1 MHVDDPKWQSGA
13 LGSCQLG
20 ECGVRWQMGTDRIFL
35 KDGMLG
41 EWGLSVVMDPAP
53 YWLCSD

>member
-53 YWLCSD
+53 Y